1 MSAVY
6 VDTSALGRVL
16 LEEPDEPLIRRALQT
31 FDNHVSSRLLQVELR
46 RLALRERVSGADQT
60 LNTVTLA
67 PLDEAILGA
76 AETIEPAGVATL
88 DAIHLATALHIDAD
102 ELVAYERRLLDAAE
116 TRALRV
122 ASPGLQWRAAEPGR

>member
-16 LEEPDEPLIRRALQT
+16 LEEPDEPLIRRAVQT

-46 RLALRERVSGADQT
+46 RLALRERVSGADET

-88 DAIHLATALHIDAD
+88 DAIHLATAVRLATDGRLDAMLTYD
-102 ELVAYERRLLDAAE
+102 RRLAEAA
-116 TRALRV
+116 RHHGLAVL
-122 ASPGLQWRAAEPGR
+122 SPA

>member
-1 MSAVY
+1 VSAVY

-88 DAIHLATALHIDAD
+88 DAIHLATAVRLATDGRLDAMLTYD
-102 ELVAYERRLLDAAE
+102 RRLAEAA
-116 TRALRV
+116 RHHGLAVL
-122 ASPGLQWRAAEPGR
+122 SPK